1 MSRIVISDTIKTIFV
16 IKFRQNCWHFSSAI
30 INSPP
35 STITYINVIF
45 SGEVVGAIDKS
56 FDICII
62 DYHWQRLSIKI
73 SPLIF
78 STIIDDI
85 MISYS
90 RYERLIILYFIF
102 YYILVS
108 KFSSELNLWKETSMI
123 RV

>member
-16 IKFRQNCWHFSSAI
+16 SKFRQNCWHFSSAI

-45 SGEVVGAIDKS
+45 SREVVGAIDKS

-73 SPLIF
+73 SSLIF
-78 STIIDDI
+78 STIINDI

-90 RYERLIILYFIF
+90 WYERLIVLYFIF